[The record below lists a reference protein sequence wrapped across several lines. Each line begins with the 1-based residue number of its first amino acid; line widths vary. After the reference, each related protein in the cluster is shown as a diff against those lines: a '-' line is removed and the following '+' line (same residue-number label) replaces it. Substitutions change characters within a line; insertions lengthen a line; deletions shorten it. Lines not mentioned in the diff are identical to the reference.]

1 MLVTLVFAMVCV
13 ATSIGNTCI
22 VDQPHGKCIDVDH
35 CSTNGKDSI
44 CIDKV
49 ECAGTSVAGE
59 CRGTAHIQ
67 CRINSGSFS
76 SGSSAGLCGSYADA
90 TVSPIAGNGSFIYSV
105 VKIKQGHLST
115 PSSFSMVKSRPS
127 SSQMR
132 KNSLLLFLEP
142 MTTNETP
149 LIVAEKRALEE
160 ELHTLKMSFYDRRE
174 ADTEI
179 ESFKQTIKQL
189 EEKIEQSRNEY
200 QDLYKQKHEYTE
212 EQIAR
217 TSLPPSPPQAR
228 SHLSACSSE

>member
-1 MLVTLVFAMVCV
+1 M
-13 ATSIGNTCI
+13 
-22 VDQPHGKCIDVDH
+22 
-35 CSTNGKDSI
+35 
-44 CIDKV
+44 
-49 ECAGTSVAGE
+49 
-59 CRGTAHIQ
+59 
-67 CRINSGSFS
+67 
-76 SGSSAGLCGSYADA
+76 
-90 TVSPIAGNGSFIYSV
+90 
-105 VKIKQGHLST
+105 
-115 PSSFSMVKSRPS
+115 
-127 SSQMR
+127 
-132 KNSLLLFLEP
+132 
-142 MTTNETP
+142 
-149 LIVAEKRALEE
+149 IVAEKRALEE